1 MARFVKGSSS
11 TTGTAQGDS
20 TGQAVVPKGTTAQ
33 RPAVA
38 QIGALRFN
46 SVSNRMEYYD
56 GSGWRNMTPGGT
68 ISILKDGNVVGD
80 GSTTVFTNFFTTAP
94 QDENNVIV
102 VVGNV
107 LQEPDQAYTISG
119 RDITFTSPPPDTHR
133 VYAFVGLDSTVT
145 DNLI

>member
-11 TTGTAQGDS
+11 TTGTAKGDS

-38 QIGALRFN
+38 QVGALRFN
-46 SVSNRMEYYD
+46 PVLNRMEYYD

-80 GSTTVFTNFFTTAP
+80 GPNYCIHKLFYYST
-94 QDENNVIV
+94 
-102 VVGNV
+102 
-107 LQEPDQAYTISG
+107 S
-119 RDITFTSPPPDTHR
+119 R
-133 VYAFVGLDSTVT
+133 
-145 DNLI
+145 